1 MKKLT
6 KGAALLSIVA
16 AASLAFAGCSPAA
29 PAETASPGTP
39 RTLTFWNNAT
49 TGPGKAHWEAL
60 AKSFEEK
67 HPGVTVRIQ
76 NIQNEDWD
84 GKLQTALNS
93 PDAPDVFMQRGGEK
107 MVEMI
112 RADLIQPVTDAVTPE
127 IKTALGEAAFEGA
140 TYDGKIWAMT
150 DLFQPGGMWYSE
162 DLFKQAGITKLPETL
177 PEFFETVKT
186 LKAAGITPI
195 ALGAKDA
202 WPAAHWYY
210 WFALRECKTESLE
223 KAATDRDFT
232 DPCWLKAGQDLADL
246 KALEPFQDGLLTTP
260 AQQGAGSSAGLIAN
274 HKPPWSILPQIA
286 FGLPMTIVI
295 LVPFLQAIPKEIE
308 EAAAIDG
315 CGRLSFFWRIALR
328 LSVPG
333 LVTTGILAFIGSWN
347 GYMLPLFILNEPSLY
362 TLPLGVQSFS
372 TEHSVDTAAVL
383 AFTSLSMLPALAFF
397 SLFERR
403 IVGGLTGAVKG

>member
-67 HPGVTVRIQ
+67 HPGVTVKIQ

-274 HKPPWSILPQIA
+274 HKATMEHPAPDRVRPADDHRDPGALPAGDPQ
-286 FGLPMTIVI
+286 G
-295 LVPFLQAIPKEIE
+295 
-308 EAAAIDG
+308 DRG
-315 CGRLSFFWRIALR
+315 GGRHRRLR
-328 LSVPG
+328 P
-333 LVTTGILAFIGSWN
+333 
-347 GYMLPLFILNEPSLY
+347 
-362 TLPLGVQSFS
+362 
-372 TEHSVDTAAVL
+372 AVL
-383 AFTSLSMLPALAFF
+383 LLADRTAPVRPGPGHHRHPGVHRI
-397 SLFERR
+397 LERLHAAP
-403 IVGGLTGAVKG
+403 VHPQ